1 VLPRITIGQI
11 AFAEPIYL
19 WLLVVPALL
28 AVLWLWRLAARR
40 RDRRRLTLRRTVPIR
55 EVIGFAGDLPF
66 WLCLIAAL
74 AVTILAVARPRG
86 PATVVRQTGLDLVIL
101 QDASASMRVK
111 DVQGDRWQR
120 SMAFL
125 RTVANSLSW
134 RDDRI
139 AMAVFARVAAPQV
152 RLTRDPNTFFFFLDN
167 LSEEPPFPLY
177 AAGTWDTNLERGL
190 HWGLRLIE
198 RDEERHG
205 RSPNA
210 RLVVMISDGQA
221 WSGEIEA
228 SLQHAASLGV
238 PVFAVGV
245 GTLGGGPMPVY
256 RNARGEVE
264 VDPETPLRARLD
276 RTSLQRIAA
285 VGGGRYFEL
294 DRDGDRQIANA
305 LIDFGKRL
313 APTVSVTEEAE
324 DLYWYFLCVA
334 AAIAAAGLFFLREPA
349 ELWLQLAGAALA
361 LIAVT
366 AVLS

>member
-1 VLPRITIGQI
+1 MLPRITFDQI
-11 AFAEPIYL
+11 AFAEPMYL
-19 WLLVVPALL
+19 WLLAVPSVL
-28 AVLWLWRLAARR
+28 AALWLWRFAARR
-40 RDRRRLTLRRTVPIR
+40 RDTRRLGRRRTLPIR
-55 EVIGFAGDLPF
+55 ERLAVAGDLPF
-66 WLCLIAAL
+66 WLGLILAL

-120 SMAFL
+120 SMTFL

-152 RLTRDPNTFFFFLDN
+152 RLTKDPNTFFFFIDN
-167 LSEEPPFPLY
+167 LFKEPPFPLY
-177 AAGTWDTNLERGL
+177 ATGTWDTNMERGL

-210 RLVVMISDGQA
+210 RLVVMVSDGQA
-221 WSGEIEA
+221 WSGEIEM
-228 SLQHAASLGV
+228 SLKHAASLGV

-245 GTLGGGPMPVY
+245 GTLSGGPMPEY
-256 RNARGEVE
+256 RNTRGEVE

-305 LIDFGKRL
+305 LIDYGKRL
-313 APTVSVTEEAE
+313 APTVTVTDEAE
-324 DLYWYFLCVA
+324 ELYWYFLCVA
-334 AAIAAAGLFFLREPA
+334 AALAAAGVLFLRERT
-349 ELWLQLAGAALA
+349 ELWLQLAGAGLA
-361 LIAVT
+361 LFTITGALT
-366 AVLS
+366 